1 MTDRHYDFV
10 LFGATGYTG
19 GLTAEYLARHAPR
32 GARWALAGRSRDKL
46 DAVRA
51 RLAEINPAC
60 AALELLVADA
70 RDPAALARVARQ
82 SKVVITTVGPY
93 ALHGEPLLRACA
105 DAGTHY
111 CDLTGEPEFVDAMW
125 LKYHAVAE
133 RTGARLVHCCGFDS
147 IPHDLGAYFT
157 MLQLPEGVP
166 LKLAGHVRAGGSFSA
181 GTYHSA
187 INAFARARQYLK
199 INRER
204 RLRETRP
211 AQRRIGGLPSRIRHD
226 RALGSWVVP
235 MPTIDPQIVKRSAV
249 ALDRYGPD
257 FRYGH
262 FVQVKKLAHVA
273 ALVGGVGALF
283 AGAQFRLSREF
294 LLARKSA
301 GEGPS
306 MQQREKG
313 WFRVRFVGEG
323 GGRRVVVDVKG
334 GDPGYGETAKM
345 LAESGLAL
353 AFDTLPP
360 RAGQLTPVAAMG
372 DALLERLQRAGISFE
387 VVESA

>member
-1 MTDRHYDFV
+1 MSDRSYDFV

-19 GLTAEYLARHAPR
+19 GLTAEYLAAHAPPR
-32 GARWALAGRSRDKL
+32 ARWALAGRNRDRL

-51 RLAEINPAC
+51 RLAQINPAC
-60 AALELLVADA
+60 AALELLVVDA
-70 RDPAALARVARQ
+70 QDSAGLARVARQ
-82 SKVVITTVGPY
+82 TRVVISTVGPY
-93 ALHGEPLLRACA
+93 ALHGEPLVRACA

-133 RTGARLVHCCGFDS
+133 RSGAKLVHCCGFDS

-157 MLQLPEGVP
+157 VLQLPEGVP
-166 LKLAGHVRAGGSFSA
+166 LKVAGHVRAGGTFSA

-199 INRER
+199 VNRER
-204 RLRETRP
+204 RLHETRP
-211 AQRRIGGLPSRIRHD
+211 TERRIGGLPSRPRRD
-226 RALGSWVVP
+226 AALGWLLP

-249 ALDRYGPD
+249 ALDRYGPE
-257 FRYGH
+257 FRYAH
-262 FVQVKKLAHVA
+262 FLQVGSLATA
-273 ALVGGVGALF
+273 LALVGGVGLLF
-283 AGAQFRLSREF
+283 AGAQFRPSREF
-294 LLARKSA
+294 LLSRKSS

-306 MQQREKG
+306 AAQREKG
-313 WFRVRFVGEG
+313 WFRVRFTGEG

-353 AFDTLPP
+353 AYDSLPP

-372 DALLERLQRAGISFE
+372 DALLARLQPAGIRFE

>member
-1 MTDRHYDFV
+1 MTDRSYDFV

-32 GARWALAGRSRDKL
+32 KARWALVGRRRDKL

-51 RLAEINPAC
+51 RLAAINLAC

-70 RDPAALARVARQ
+70 GDPAALARIARQ
-82 SKVVITTVGPY
+82 TRVVITTVGPY
-93 ALHGEPLLRACA
+93 ALHGEPLVRACA

-125 LKYHAVAE
+125 LKYQAVAE
-133 RTGARLVHCCGFDS
+133 RTGAKLVHCCGFDS
-147 IPHDLGAYFT
+147 IPHDLGAFYT
-157 MLQLPEGVP
+157 VRLLPEGVP
-166 LKLAGHVRAGGSFSA
+166 LKVAGHVRAGGRFSA

-187 INAFARARQYLK
+187 INAFARARRYLG

-211 AQRRIGGLPSRIRHD
+211 AERRIGSLRSRPRRD
-226 RALGSWVVP
+226 PALGGWLLP
-235 MPTIDPQIVKRSAV
+235 MPTIDPQIVRRSA
-249 ALDRYGPD
+249 ATLERYGPD

-262 FVQVKKLAHVA
+262 YLSVKSLATA
-273 ALVGGVGALF
+273 IALVGGIGALF

-294 LLARKSA
+294 LLARKSS

-306 MQQREKG
+306 VEQRGKG

-372 DALLERLQRAGISFE
+372 EALLERLQRAGISFE

>member
-1 MTDRHYDFV
+1 MTDRQYDFV
-10 LFGATGYTG
+10 LFGATGFAG

-32 GARWALAGRSRDKL
+32 AARWALAGRDRRKL
-46 DAVRA
+46 DAVRE
-51 RLAEINPAC
+51 RLAAINPTC
-60 AALELLVADA
+60 AALELLLADA
-70 RDPAALARVARQ
+70 ADPAALARVARQ
-82 SKVVITTVGPY
+82 SKVLITTVGPY

-125 LKYHAVAE
+125 LKYQATAE
-133 RTGARLVHCCGFDS
+133 RTGAKLVHCCGFDS
-147 IPHDLGAYFT
+147 VPHDLGAYYT
-157 MLQLPEGVP
+157 VLQLPTGVP
-166 LKLAGHVRAGGSFSA
+166 LKLAGHVRASGGFSA

-199 INRER
+199 LNRER

-211 AQRRIGGLPSRIRHD
+211 LQRRIGSLPARIRYD

-235 MPTIDPQIVKRSAV
+235 MPTIDPQIVKRSAA

-262 FVQVKKLAHVA
+262 FLQIKQLSHVA

-283 AGAQFRLSREF
+283 AGAQFKLSREF
-294 LLARKSA
+294 LLARKSS

-306 MQQREKG
+306 AQQREQG

-323 GGRRVVVDVKG
+323 GGKRVVVDVKG

-353 AFDTLPP
+353 AFDNLPP

-372 DALLERLQRAGISFE
+372 DALLVRLQRAGISFSL
-387 VVESA
+387 VEST